1 MYPMKITPELFK
13 RYFCFCIA
21 LIICALGVCLVT
33 NSNLGTSPVTSLPY
47 TITFLLPVTLGTTTF
62 IWNVLLVLAQRILLK
77 RKLNITE
84 LLQIPA
90 VFLFSVFIDFWMM
103 ITEPVIQIINTHYL
117 GQLALCIFGSAVLG
131 VGISIEIISNATVIP
146 GEGLVIIIA
155 NKFRKNFGNIKIL
168 FDVSLVIF
176 SVILALVFLHK
187 IVGLREGT
195 VISAFCV
202 GYFAKLASRYT
213 RRIKPLLWSKEKRT
227 HASIRHKG
235 CCKA

>member
-1 MYPMKITPELFK
+1 MKITSECIK
-13 RYFCFCIA
+13 RYLCFCVA

-47 TITFLLPVTLGTTTF
+47 TVTFILPLTLGTTTF
-62 IWNVLLVLAQRILLK
+62 IWNVLLVACQRILLK
-77 RKLNITE
+77 RRLNIVE

-90 VFLFSVFIDFWMM
+90 VFLFSFFIDFWMLV
-103 ITEPVIQIINTHYL
+103 TEPAIELIGGNYL
-117 GQLALCIFGSAVLG
+117 GQLGLCIFGSAVLG

-168 FDVSLVIF
+168 FDISLVIF
-176 SVILALVFLHK
+176 SVILALICLQT

-195 VISAFCV
+195 IISAFCV
-202 GYFAKLASRYT
+202 GYFAKLASRFT
-213 RRIKPLLWSKEKRT
+213 RKIKPLLWTKQKRT
-227 HASIRHKG
+227 RAAIRHKG